1 MGVLWGFAVIRV
13 LSDSESLR
21 SYLFNKLISNFMLQ
35 EAGNCT
41 LITWRAKLKCGPITT
56 GEITDIRLLDELY
69 VNNKFSA

>member
-1 MGVLWGFAVIRV
+1 
-13 LSDSESLR
+13 
-21 SYLFNKLISNFMLQ
+21 MLQ

-69 VNNKFSA
+69 VNKKFCVYIFLKCGSCEI

>member
-1 MGVLWGFAVIRV
+1 
-13 LSDSESLR
+13 
-21 SYLFNKLISNFMLQ
+21 MLQ

-69 VNNKFSA
+69 VNNKILRLDILKMWKL